1 MKILPQLTTATARKI
16 AAAKM
21 PKQNQQRMIEIKAA
35 VAKNISSQARGNLE
49 RYAEE
54 MKPETYIEMR
64 NYISRLEMEELIKNG
79 LL

>member
-16 AAAKM
+16 VATKM

-35 VAKNISSQARGNLE
+35 IAKNISSQVRANLE
-49 RYAEE
+49 RHAEE